1 MRSKKENVTD
11 ETIERKATT
20 TAAGETE
27 ASAAANTKTFER
39 TTADVQWRSRSD
51 ANDARR
57 RRGKGEELVEKA
69 MESASARAANEK
81 EEIAT
86 ESRDDQN
93 EQRCEKDE
101 EIKAHIEERKNQ

>member
-11 ETIERKATT
+11 ETIERKATA

-27 ASAAANTKTFER
+27 ASAAATTKTYER
-39 TTADVQWRSRSD
+39 TTADVQWGRRSD

-57 RRGKGEELVEKA
+57 RRGKGEELVEYT
-69 MESASARAANEK
+69 MESVSARAANEK
-81 EEIAT
+81 EEIST
-86 ESRDDQN
+86 ESRHDKN

-101 EIKAHIEERKNQ
+101 EIKAHIEERKHQ